1 MIFKLRNRT
10 ILSTM
15 FLVTMV
21 GGLNIYIGGK
31 DYIANQNPNDFSIDV
46 VMEPTPSKTQVE
58 EWADAILEEAKIPVE
73 SKVVYPYQQAY
84 FSEVTHQQVRFFT
97 VEDAASIDFSYLG
110 IGFILDQASY
120 EKMTGQHLG
129 FVANQVAIYSKGVQF
144 QAGQPLTSDEK
155 EMEVAQVLSKNVTLG
170 HHPDQV
176 SFNVS
181 QYLIVVVQD
190 LTIFENQAENHYY
203 MGFESSLSEEEQVD
217 S

>member
-1 MIFKLRNRT
+1 M
-10 ILSTM
+10 
-15 FLVTMV
+15 
-21 GGLNIYIGGK
+21 
-31 DYIANQNPNDFSIDV
+31 
-46 VMEPTPSKTQVE
+46 
-58 EWADAILEEAKIPVE
+58 EEAKIPVE

-129 FVANQVAIYSKGVQF
+129 LVANQVAIYSKGVQF
-144 QAGQPLTSDEK
+144 QAGQPLTFDEK

>member
-1 MIFKLRNRT
+1 MFKLRNRT
-10 ILSTM
+10 
-15 FLVTMV
+15 

-46 VMEPTPSKTQVE
+46 VMEPTTSKTQVE
-58 EWADAILEEAKIPVE
+58 EWGDAILEEAKIPVE

-129 FVANQVAIYSKGVQF
+129 LVANQVAIYSKGVQF
-144 QAGQPLTSDEK
+144 QVGQPLTFDEK